1 MAPNGVAAP
10 ASGASGGAEQ
20 ARIIDIHCHLAVA
33 ECEPLLAAHRQ
44 PAYEPYLYFM
54 NQSSRDHNATMIP
67 SISAQLHDPEARI
80 EPMDAMG
87 VDVQGLAT
95 FVSQYGYWLPTAVA
109 VESARVQNDALAQA
123 AADFGGRF
131 AAVGATVPL
140 QDVDAAIA
148 EMDRAVDELG
158 FKGLQIG
165 GTVDGHNLDEPRFR
179 PFWQAVAAKGVPVIL
194 HPNGYEESHRLDEYF
209 FVNCIGNPLETTVAV
224 HRMVFSG
231 LFEELPDL
239 KLVLLHGGGYVPFYA
254 ARADHTWEVRPE
266 TRTRIPDRPPSH
278 YFKRLYYD
286 TMVFQPQYVR
296 HLIDVVGSDRVMM
309 GTDFPFDMGEADP
322 VGLID
327 RVEGLTE
334 PERVAIKG
342 SNAARLFNL

>member
-1 MAPNGVAAP
+1 MGPTSADAP
-10 ASGASGGAEQ
+10 APGASAQGRA
-20 ARIIDIHCHLAVA
+20 ARTIDMHCHLAVA
-33 ECEPLLAAHRQ
+33 ECEPLLAPHRRGE
-44 PAYEPYLYFM
+44 YEPYVHFM
-54 NQSSRDHNATMIP
+54 NQSSKDHNAVMLP
-67 SISAQLHDPEARI
+67 SIAAQLNDPAARI

-95 FVSQYGYWLPTAVA
+95 FVSQYGYWLPTRDAVA
-109 VESARVQNDALAQA
+109 SARIQNDTLA
-123 AADFGGRF
+123 AAVEDFDGRF

-148 EMDRAVDELG
+148 EMDRAVDDLG
-158 FKGLQIG
+158 FRGLQIG
-165 GTVDGHNLDEPRFR
+165 GTVDGHNLDEARFR
-179 PFWQAVAAKGVPVIL
+179 PFWQAAAAKGVPVIL
-194 HPNGYEESHRLDEYF
+194 HPNGYEESHRLDDYF

-231 LFEELPDL
+231 LLEELPEL

-286 TMVFQPQYVR
+286 TMVFQPAYVR
-296 HLIDVVGSDRVMM
+296 HLIEIVGSDRVMM
-309 GTDFPFDMGEADP
+309 GTDFPFDMGETDP

-334 PERVAIKG
+334 PERDAIKG
-342 SNAARLFNL
+342 ANAARLFGL